1 MSEHPNATLVR
12 QSVEAINSGDLAAAA
27 ELLSDDVEWHE
38 IGRAEPIRGKAA
50 LAAMYGASAPD
61 PGFAIT
67 VEVHDVAANDEHAIA
82 LVTAHAT
89 RGGKTL
95 TYRTA
100 EIFHVRN
107 GKITARWAFSDDTAA
122 INAFFA

>member
-12 QSVEAINSGDLAAAA
+12 KSVDALNSGDLGAAS
-27 ELLSDDVEWHE
+27 EFLSDDVEWHE

-50 LAAMYGASAPD
+50 LAAMYGSSAPD
-61 PGFAIT
+61 PGFTIT
-67 VEVHDVAANDEHAIA
+67 VEVHDVVANDEHAIA
-82 LVTAHAT
+82 MVTAHAT

-107 GKITARWAFSDDTAA
+107 GKITARWAFSDDTGA